1 MKNLIL
7 YIVKNLVKSPEDVF
21 VESQENGN
29 FTTFIVKVKEE
40 DKGLLIGANGKTISI
55 IKDIVRAKDLSQKI
69 EIKVVAN
76 G

>member
-29 FTTFIVKVKEE
+29 FTTFIVKVQEE

>member
-7 YIVKNLVKSPEDVF
+7 YIVKNLVKNPEDVF
-21 VESQENGN
+21 VESKQTGAV
-29 FTTFIVKVKEE
+29 TTFTVNVKEE
-40 DKGLLIGANGKTISI
+40 DKGVLIGANGKTISI
-55 IKDIVRAKDLSQKI
+55 IKDVVRAKDLSKKI

>member
-7 YIVKNLVKSPEDVF
+7 YIVKNLVKSPESVF
-21 VESQENGN
+21 VESQQKGEQIV
-29 FTTFIVKVKEE
+29 FTVKVNEQ
-40 DKGLLIGANGKTISI
+40 DKGLLIGANGKTISM
-55 IKDIVRAKDLSQKI
+55 IKDILRAQEKHQKF

>member
-29 FTTFIVKVKEE
+29 FTTFIVKVQEE

-55 IKDIVRAKDLSQKI
+55 IKDIVRAKDISQKI

>member
-21 VESQENGN
+21 VESQENGI
-29 FTTFIVKVKEE
+29 FTTFTVKVKEE

-55 IKDIVRAKDLSQKI
+55 IKDIVRAKDISQKI

>member
-7 YIVKNLVKSPEDVF
+7 YIVKNLVRNPEDVF
-21 VESQENGN
+21 VESNQIGTG
-29 FTTFIVKVKEE
+29 TTFTVNVKEE

>member
-7 YIVKNLVKSPEDVF
+7 YIVKNLVRNPEDVF
-21 VESQENGN
+21 VESKQTGAVTI
-29 FTTFIVKVKEE
+29 FTVNVKEE
-40 DKGLLIGANGKTISI
+40 DKGVLIGANGKTISI
-55 IKDIVRAKDLSQKI
+55 IKDVVRAKDLSKKI

>member
-40 DKGLLIGANGKTISI
+40 DKGLLIGANGKTISML
-55 IKDIVRAKDLSQKI
+55 KDIVRAKDISQKI

>member
-40 DKGLLIGANGKTISI
+40 DKGLLIGANGKTISML
-55 IKDIVRAKDLSQKI
+55 KDIVRAKDLSQKI

>member
-21 VESQENGN
+21 VESNQIGTG
-29 FTTFIVKVKEE
+29 TTFTVNVKEE

>member
-55 IKDIVRAKDLSQKI
+55 IKDVVRAKDLSQKI

>member
-7 YIVKNLVKSPEDVF
+7 YIVKNLVRNPEDVF
-21 VESQENGN
+21 VESKQTGAV
-29 FTTFIVKVKEE
+29 TTFTVNVKEE
-40 DKGLLIGANGKTISI
+40 DKGVLIGANGKTISI
-55 IKDIVRAKDLSQKI
+55 IKDVVRAKDLSKKI

>member
-7 YIVKNLVKSPEDVF
+7 YIVKNLVRNPEDVF
-21 VESQENGN
+21 VESKQTGAGTN
-29 FTTFIVKVKEE
+29 FTVNVKEE

-55 IKDIVRAKDLSQKI
+55 IKDVVRAKDLSQKI

>member
-7 YIVKNLVKSPEDVF
+7 YIVKNLVRNPEDVF
-21 VESQENGN
+21 VESKQTGAG
-29 FTTFIVKVKEE
+29 TTFTVNVKEE

-55 IKDIVRAKDLSQKI
+55 FKDVVRAKDLSQKI

>member
-7 YIVKNLVKSPEDVF
+7 YIVKNLVRNPEDVF
-21 VESQENGN
+21 VESKQTGAV
-29 FTTFIVKVKEE
+29 TTFIVNMKEE
-40 DKGLLIGANGKTISI
+40 DKGVLIGANGKTISI
-55 IKDIVRAKDLSQKI
+55 IKDVVRAKDLSKKI